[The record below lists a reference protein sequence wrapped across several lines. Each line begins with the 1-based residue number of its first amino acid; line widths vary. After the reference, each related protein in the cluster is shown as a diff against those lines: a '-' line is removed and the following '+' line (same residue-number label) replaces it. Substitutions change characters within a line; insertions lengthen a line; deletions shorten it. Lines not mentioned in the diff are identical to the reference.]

1 MSKLKK
7 VQIIGFTLFTMYIG
21 AIILDVAL
29 DIFGDYRLIIF
40 SVLLAIISLNLIYK
54 GVLIKSASTMWF
66 ANTLMMFAITI
77 IVFEIIGRDVMQYY
91 YVFSFVPIISSLI
104 NLAVFNNLIYIK
116 VIIINISII
125 VPICVTYFVSL
136 FIWWQIVLWTM
147 SIIIGII
154 ICRMMNVNKEKA

>member
-7 VQIIGFTLFTMYIG
+7 VQIIGFILFTMYIG

-91 YVFSFVPIISSLI
+91 YVFSFVPIISSLV
-104 NLAVFNNLIYIK
+104 NLAIFNNFIYIK

-136 FIWWQIVLWTM
+136 SIWWQIVLWTM